1 MGLSRPLFGFIS
13 LLVHW
18 LQLMDWH
25 TIIDNEDWKQERR
38 IEVSLIVWSKTS
50 LIEKAQSPARIEG
63 QSDPKKAMAT
73 WDSNPARSD
82 RMPLLYGLRY
92 HRGPSCIVLEH
103 RKNSTS
109 FFNQAR
115 TSLRGGSIWM
125 FHVLPAYDLHDRNWK
140 LQHLG
145 VGSRTF
151 SVSGVFSATQTY
163 FFDYFLHN
171 FLSGDPNRSW
181 AYITE
186 STEHRIFEEPN
197 VSLAKLS

>member
-1 MGLSRPLFGFIS
+1 MGLSRTLFGFIS

-25 TIIDNEDWKQERR
+25 TIIDNEDRKQERR

-50 LIEKAQSPARIEG
+50 LIEKAQRPARIEG

-92 HRGPSCIVLEH
+92 HRGPSCIVFEH

-115 TSLRGGSIWM
+115 SSLRVECFMSCQLTISTTEIENCSTLALAHEP
-125 FHVLPAYDLHDRNWK
+125 FPCPAYLAQRRH
-140 LQHLG
+140 
-145 VGSRTF
+145 
-151 SVSGVFSATQTY
+151 
-163 FFDYFLHN
+163 
-171 FLSGDPNRSW
+171 
-181 AYITE
+181 
-186 STEHRIFEEPN
+186 IF
-197 VSLAKLS
+197 